1 MRVNDYGRGRGLAW
15 HPHDPSR
22 HAGRRE
28 LGEANHADLLR
39 QRAAMA
45 TGRWTNEAIPE
56 DASISHL
63 DGGAVHHRKEYRGR
77 KGCRAK
83 DATSASP
90 VAHRHQIDEA

>member
-1 MRVNDYGRGRGLAW
+1 MRVNHYGRGRGLAW

-56 DASISHL
+56 DASIGHL
-63 DGGAVHHRKEYRGR
+63 DGGAVHHR
-77 KGCRAK
+77 
-83 DATSASP
+83 
-90 VAHRHQIDEA
+90 HQIDEAEWHSGSDLVAAPEADSCSRLS